1 MHLFDQNCT
10 QIYVK
15 NPNQLKA
22 LKEPHVTLTNRIA
35 KYLDFHLPHRFE
47 IFKQI
52 IFWVIKPLGV
62 NIFLEQAHTFTFSSR
77 TNLHQES

>member
-22 LKEPHVTLTNRIA
+22 LKESHATLKNKIA
-35 KYLDFHLPHRFE
+35 KYLNFHLPHPFE
-47 IFKQI
+47 ILKQM
-52 IFWVIKPLGV
+52 IFWDIKPLGV
-62 NIFLEQAHTFTFSSR
+62 DIFLEQAHTFTFSSR
-77 TNLHQES
+77 TNLHEES